1 MRTSASTAEFYVNQ
15 ATIPLGIAVFSCD
28 CGATQV
34 QYGVEVPSGWLAAA
48 DGSDRCPRCESS
60 KRLDDGA
67 ADLEEPHGSA
77 PAR

>member
-1 MRTSASTAEFYVNQ
+1 VRTSASTAEFYVNQ
-15 ATIPLGIAVFSCD
+15 ATIPLGIAVFSCE

-48 DGSDRCPRCESS
+48 GGSDRCPRCAGS
-60 KRLDDGA
+60 KRPDDRP